1 MDCRLKCEKPGD
13 IVYTLTVTMK
23 ASQWERLRD
32 QLDASPQSQSYPAYD
47 LRREINDL
55 LGQARKIYW
64 PKQEPEPAPA
74 AE

>member
-23 ASQWERLRD
+23 ASEWEKFRD
-32 QLDASPQSQSYPAYD
+32 QLDTVRGCTSYPTWNF
-47 LRREINDL
+47 RHEIDDL

-64 PKQEPEPAPA
+64 PKQAPEPVSDQ
-74 AE
+74 